1 MIYILSAALF
11 FMLITSLVLARNRFE
26 FKSINAP
33 IKHIV
38 TYSPKVSV
46 CVPARNEE
54 NVIERCVESVLNQ
67 DYDNFEVFVLDDN
80 SEDKTLSILNN
91 LALTNKK
98 LSVLHGSPKPD
109 GWLGKSWA
117 CHQLAN
123 KSNGEILIFVDAD
136 VWMEPFVISK
146 TVANLH
152 KRDALTIWPEQKLDG
167 FIEKLVIPT
176 IIFTLTTLL
185 PAVYTERPPRWMP
198 NFIYKNLLI

>member
-33 IKHIV
+33 GKRLASY
-38 TYSPKVSV
+38 TPKVSI
-46 CVPARNEE
+46 CIPARNEE
-54 NVIERCVESVLNQ
+54 NVIQRCVESVLNQ
-67 DYDNFEVFVLDDN
+67 DYDNFEVCVLDDN

-91 LALTNKK
+91 LELTTNK
-98 LSVLHGSPKPD
+98 LSVIHGSPKPD
-109 GWLGKSWA
+109 DWLGKPWA

-123 KSNGEILIFVDAD
+123 KSDGEILIFVDAD

-152 KRDALTIWPEQKLDG
+152 KRDALTILARTK
-167 FIEKLVIPT
+167 T
-176 IIFTLTTLL
+176 RR
-185 PAVYTERPPRWMP
+185 VY
-198 NFIYKNLLI
+198 